1 VHIVITLVSSDQSIV
16 GFCRE
21 LVAEVLQEEG
31 ELKIVSP
38 DESYREHASDLYLLD
53 FLPGVELPADA
64 AWGQTHFV
72 LMRQK
77 DVPTFQTG
85 HPGASAS
92 ILLKP
97 ITKHALRSVFEQT
110 IVSKRNRSPQNL
122 KSLRIDRDELLQCVI
137 QANLKLQEYDQQRTN
152 FLTRAVHDFRA
163 PVTAL
168 SGYCGL
174 LLEGQLGPLT
184 VPQKEVLQRMLNS
197 SKRLGRMANG
207 MLQLSVS
214 RHLEQQPNLRP
225 TDIFECVEQALHEVN
240 QFINE
245 KNIKIGV
252 ELEPAPGPLL
262 ADPGQMEQL
271 LVNLLDNACKFTP
284 RNNAIYIK
292 GYPYVWDAQSP
303 NLNQIPNYALASQT
317 PNAYRVD
324 IQDSGSG
331 IKLEHLNSIFEDYT
345 SYSSRDERAGA
356 GLGLA
361 ICKMIITHHKGK
373 IWAET
378 RPEGASFSFILPLDL
393 ESGSMPSAAAA
404 LQSTACH

>member
-1 VHIVITLVSSDQSIV
+1 M
-16 GFCRE
+16 E
-21 LVAEVLQEEG
+21 L
-31 ELKIVSP
+31 
-38 DESYREHASDLYLLD
+38 DNDL
-53 FLPGVELPADA
+53 P
-64 AWGQTHFV
+64 
-72 LMRQK
+72 
-77 DVPTFQTG
+77 
-85 HPGASAS
+85 
-92 ILLKP
+92 
-97 ITKHALRSVFEQT
+97 
-110 IVSKRNRSPQNL
+110 
-122 KSLRIDRDELLQCVI
+122 SLNFDR
-137 QANLKLQEYDQQRTN
+137 
-152 FLTRAVHDFRA
+152 
-163 PVTAL
+163 
-168 SGYCGL
+168 
-174 LLEGQLGPLT
+174 
-184 VPQKEVLQRMLNS
+184 
-197 SKRLGRMANG
+197 
-207 MLQLSVS
+207 
-214 RHLEQQPNLRP
+214 
-225 TDIFECVEQALHEVN
+225 
-240 QFINE
+240 
-245 KNIKIGV
+245 
-252 ELEPAPGPLL
+252 
-262 ADPGQMEQL
+262 EQL
-271 LVNLLDNACKFTP
+271 KRVMVNLLDNACKFTP